1 MMEGFVLYFKETE
14 ANIILIVDKAT

>member
-14 ANIILIVDKAT
+14 ANIILIVDEAT